1 MCNTEKEKVST
12 LVDFAFQMLLHRN
25 IVYLHLTCSR
35 RISIDLHR
43 SAAMNVLSKRA
54 ARAAMTKRIAIVW
67 PSVGTK
73 IANSKIPTGFVIFN
87 LRLHAET
94 SASVMI
100 SVAKMRIASNDADS
114 SVVMMIVIASA
125 TPLRR
130 KRPGIPAFWIVT
142 VKNQMRTVRGSADF
156 VAARERTTNFVTQF
170 RRDHAVPIA

>member
-1 MCNTEKEKVST
+1 
-12 LVDFAFQMLLHRN
+12 
-25 IVYLHLTCSR
+25 
-35 RISIDLHR
+35 
-43 SAAMNVLSKRA
+43 MNVLSKRA
-54 ARAAMTKRIAIVW
+54 ARAVMTERIAIVW

-100 SVAKMRIASNDADS
+100 SVAKTRIASNDADS

-130 KRPGIPAFWIVT
+130 KSPGIPAFWIVT

-170 RRDHAVPIA
+170 RRDHAVPIAY